1 MRECIKADSVPIF
14 SHMIKERST
23 VIPTVYLVLTEN
35 NRILLSRRY
44 NTGFQDG
51 KYSLPSGHL
60 NGREETLIQ
69 AMVRET
75 REEIGVRIE
84 PENLELVHVMHRKQ
98 SKPTDERRIN
108 LFFRASKWESE
119 PRIME
124 PDRCDDL
131 RWFNLNR
138 LPRNT
143 IPYVKQ
149 AIECVRNRLFYS
161 EYGFSIEH

>member
-1 MRECIKADSVPIF
+1 MREYLKAVSAPIF
-14 SHMIKERST
+14 SYMIEERST
-23 VIPTVYLVLTEN
+23 VIPAVYLVLTEN
-35 NRILLSRRY
+35 NRILPSRRY

-51 KYSLPSGHL
+51 RYSLPAGHL
-60 NGREETLIQ
+60 DGREETLMQ

-75 REEIGVRIE
+75 REEIGVKIE
-84 PENLELVHVMHRKQ
+84 PENLELIHVMHRKQ
-98 SKPTDERRIN
+98 TEPTDERRIN
-108 LFFRASKWESE
+108 LFFRASKWEGE

-131 RWFNLNR
+131 RWVNPNR

-143 IPYVKQ
+143 ISYVKQ

-161 EYGFSIEH
+161 EYGFSNEH